1 MKIYTIVLILK
12 LILQNAS
19 LTVGKYQKREEN
31 FIIESNKKIR
41 LVNLTSVG
49 RMSETQ
55 CANVCLQNSDNCC
68 EITYASSTRECKLG
82 QSGCCHTIFDDMSG
96 SNLLHTRRKY
106 GGYTKI
112 LFVSNGGVLGEWA
125 DEEYCTKGHY
135 AIGYKMK
142 IEGPHETDNTEL
154 NAIEIICGSRGSDR
168 CGDKASSGQQHWG
181 DWTGEA
187 LCPAN
192 TFLTS
197 FSLQV
202 QKNVSRLDLIV
213 QAKSGT
219 GKTCVFSVIALE
231 GLQLDTSALQV
242 LILAPTREIA
252 IQIWDVVKSI
262 GQALPQLRC
271 HTFIGRMKQLIEQ
284 GCNEHK
290 NIRMFILDEADK
302 LLEDSFQEQINWIY
316 STLPDNKQMLA
327 LSATYPEYLAEH
339 LTAYMRN
346 PTFLRLN
353 VTDPALLGIR
363 QYYKSVKFHP
373 LPNKLF
379 ESKVEIVTAL
389 LSSIDFQQCL
399 VFSNLQT
406 MAQNMA
412 DALNSKGWPTACIAG
427 CLDQKDRNLA
437 MAKLKTFKCRV
448 LISTDLTS
456 RGIDAD
462 KVNLVINLDIPKDHE
477 TYLHRI
483 GRAGRFAKGLSK
495 NNRTFGGCVS
505 IVSEGQEMVN
515 LQSVERKC
523 NTNISLLPDP
533 IPVDLVKAQGTIN
546 LDDMVSTEKILTVKD
561 NCYVTFPVKNK
572 EEYKQSEQTNSV
584 DRTDVQS
591 EQASD
596 DKHKNSKNDKL
607 EENDQESI
615 KINARNS
622 SASFTKL
629 KEDKSDKN
637 IVSSRKEKDI
647 LLNGVSDQS
656 DKAHIGDICSAEN
669 SSKSVISSIADEKIL
684 TKEGSREEKNIKEE
698 TKQTKNNKKKHT
710 SASFWTQLI
719 EERNDDED
727 FVREFHASQVEDD
740 IFDISTPDI
749 DEIEL
754 IEKKLEKVKVNDE
767 KAEPMKRKTAKRR
780 NENEEKKGAVTQSSE
795 VVKSTNEN
803 VADVQSFTDLE
814 IKIPS
819 LKEVIGL
826 KKLQNPHTYQ
836 TAVDSCK
843 AHKSTANSLSE
854 KVAKISISE
863 DTNQCRINNICRAL
877 NYDEGLL
884 QKVNKILT
892 MSHLKFDQKSVQTCE
907 KIKNSADIP
916 PVQSSEIHSVG
927 NCVEQKAS
935 ELKDFKLK
943 GNNQRPKDVKV
954 GIHSDIKEKDEKE
967 ADTSNKRTKQKET
980 LERVSKDYNSGNLK
994 KSTKEDKSNNKEVG
1008 EKPYNCY
1015 RSEPWQEVK
1024 RDLSESECPE
1034 SSESSDDSEEEE
1046 SQNHKHPHDFG
1057 QTGSRN
1063 AKQSHYKKSSY
1074 DFEDDC
1080 ASSTEDDSSGSEND
1094 LNQNPWAS
1102 FMKSY
1107 STNFP
1112 SHFPKTSGYH
1122 QNPYASM
1129 YNYPFMNMQQM
1140 PYMNM
1145 QQYPFM
1151 NMQQNP
1157 FMNMQQNPFMNLH
1170 QNPYMSAYNPYL
1182 YHNPYFQMTQSQ
1194 THHNYQKMLKNL
1206 QLQQKYVKMMLKKH
1220 KKIMSKN

>member
-1 MKIYTIVLILK
+1 MTSVAHNFKEKARTGDVLISENVNFDGLLLSDPILK
-12 LILQNAS
+12 GLKSAGFERPSPIQLKA
-19 LTVGKYQKREEN
+19 
-31 FIIESNKKIR
+31 IP
-41 LVNLTSVG
+41 
-49 RMSETQ
+49 
-55 CANVCLQNSDNCC
+55 
-68 EITYASSTRECKLG
+68 LG
-82 QSGCCHTIFDDMSG
+82 
-96 SNLLHTRRKY
+96 
-106 GGYTKI
+106 
-112 LFVSNGGVLGEWA
+112 
-125 DEEYCTKGHY
+125 
-135 AIGYKMK
+135 
-142 IEGPHETDNTEL
+142 
-154 NAIEIICGSRGSDR
+154 R
-168 CGDKASSGQQHWG
+168 CG
-181 DWTGEA
+181 
-187 LCPAN
+187 
-192 TFLTS
+192 
-197 FSLQV
+197 
-202 QKNVSRLDLIV
+202 LDLIV

-271 HTFIGRMKQLIEQ
+271 HTFIGGMPLQEDKQKLKKCHIAVGTPGRMKQLIEQ
-284 GCNEHK
+284 GVMNIE

-483 GRAGRFAKGLSK
+483 GRAGRFG
-495 NNRTFGGCVS
+495 TFGGCVS

-515 LQSVERKC
+515 LQSVEK
-523 NTNISLLPDP
+523 NVIPISHFFQILFH
-533 IPVDLVKAQGTIN
+533 N
-546 LDDMVSTEKILTVKD
+546 DD
-561 NCYVTFPVKNK
+561 
-572 EEYKQSEQTNSV
+572 
-584 DRTDVQS
+584 QS

-669 SSKSVISSIADEKIL
+669 SSKSVISSIADNKIL
-684 TKEGSREEKNIKEE
+684 TKEGAREEKNIKEE
-698 TKQTKNNKKKHT
+698 AKQTKNTKKKHT

-884 QKVNKILT
+884 QK
-892 MSHLKFDQKSVQTCE
+892 TCE
-907 KIKNSADIP
+907 KIKSDKTTAAAANHEEEKSNKKGEGRQTIQAKRNNKKQSNNLPNPKISFQSKDSADIP

-943 GNNQRPKDVKV
+943 EIIKDRK
-954 GIHSDIKEKDEKE
+954 
-967 ADTSNKRTKQKET
+967 TSKTKQKET

>member
-1 MKIYTIVLILK
+1 MTSVAHNFKEKARTGDVLISENVNFDGLLLSDPILK
-12 LILQNAS
+12 GLKSAGFERPSPIQLKA
-19 LTVGKYQKREEN
+19 
-31 FIIESNKKIR
+31 IP
-41 LVNLTSVG
+41 
-49 RMSETQ
+49 
-55 CANVCLQNSDNCC
+55 
-68 EITYASSTRECKLG
+68 LG
-82 QSGCCHTIFDDMSG
+82 
-96 SNLLHTRRKY
+96 
-106 GGYTKI
+106 
-112 LFVSNGGVLGEWA
+112 
-125 DEEYCTKGHY
+125 
-135 AIGYKMK
+135 
-142 IEGPHETDNTEL
+142 
-154 NAIEIICGSRGSDR
+154 R
-168 CGDKASSGQQHWG
+168 CG
-181 DWTGEA
+181 
-187 LCPAN
+187 
-192 TFLTS
+192 
-197 FSLQV
+197 
-202 QKNVSRLDLIV
+202 LDLIV

-262 GQALPQLRC
+262 GQTLPQLRC
-271 HTFIGRMKQLIEQ
+271 HTFIGGMPLQEDKQKLKKCHIAVGTPGRMKQLIEQ
-284 GCNEHK
+284 GVMNIE

-483 GRAGRFAKGLSK
+483 GRAGRFG
-495 NNRTFGGCVS
+495 TFGGCVS

-523 NTNISLLPDP
+523 KTNISLLPDP

-656 DKAHIGDICSAEN
+656 DKGHIGDICSAEN
-669 SSKSVISSIADEKIL
+669 SSKSVISSIADEKIQ
-684 TKEGSREEKNIKEE
+684 TKEGSRREENIKEE
-698 TKQTKNNKKKHT
+698 AKQTKNNKKKHT

-803 VADVQSFTDLE
+803 VADIQSFTDLE

-877 NYDEGLL
+877 NYNEGLL
-884 QKVNKILT
+884 QKVKKILT

-907 KIKNSADIP
+907 KIESDKTTAAAANHEEEKSNKKGEGRHTIQAKRNNKKQSNNLPNPKISFQSKDRADIP

-943 GNNQRPKDVKV
+943 GNNQRLKDFKV

-967 ADTSNKRTKQKET
+967 GDTSNKRTKQKET

-1008 EKPYNCY
+1008 EKPYKCY

-1024 RDLSESECPE
+1024 HDLSESECPE
-1034 SSESSDDSEEEE
+1034 SSESSDYSEEEE

-1063 AKQSHYKKSSY
+1063 VKQSHYKKASY

>member
-1 MKIYTIVLILK
+1 MTSVAHNLKEKARTGDVLISENVNFDGLLLSDPILK
-12 LILQNAS
+12 GLKSAGFERPSPIQLKA
-19 LTVGKYQKREEN
+19 
-31 FIIESNKKIR
+31 IP
-41 LVNLTSVG
+41 
-49 RMSETQ
+49 
-55 CANVCLQNSDNCC
+55 
-68 EITYASSTRECKLG
+68 LG
-82 QSGCCHTIFDDMSG
+82 
-96 SNLLHTRRKY
+96 
-106 GGYTKI
+106 
-112 LFVSNGGVLGEWA
+112 
-125 DEEYCTKGHY
+125 
-135 AIGYKMK
+135 
-142 IEGPHETDNTEL
+142 
-154 NAIEIICGSRGSDR
+154 R
-168 CGDKASSGQQHWG
+168 CG
-181 DWTGEA
+181 
-187 LCPAN
+187 
-192 TFLTS
+192 
-197 FSLQV
+197 
-202 QKNVSRLDLIV
+202 LDLIV

-252 IQIWDVVKSI
+252 IQIWDVIKSI

-271 HTFIGRMKQLIEQ
+271 HTFIGGMPLLEDKQKLKKCHIAVGTPGRMKQLIEQ
-284 GCNEHK
+284 GVMNIE

-379 ESKVEIVTAL
+379 ESKVEIVTGL

-406 MAQNMA
+406 MAQNMT

-462 KVNLVINLDIPKDHE
+462 KVNLVINLDVPKDHE

-483 GRAGRFAKGLSK
+483 GRAGRYG
-495 NNRTFGGCVS
+495 TFGGCVS
-505 IVSEGQEMVN
+505 VVSEGQELLN
-515 LQSVERKC
+515 LQSVEKKC
-523 NTNISLLPDP
+523 NTNITLLPDP
-533 IPVDLVKAQGTIN
+533 IPVDLVKAQGMIN
-546 LDDMVSTEKILTVKD
+546 LDDMVSTEKILTIKD

-572 EEYKQSEQTNSV
+572 EENKQSKRKNSYDGTDIQSEQV
-584 DRTDVQS
+584 
-591 EQASD
+591 SD
-596 DKHKNSKNDKL
+596 DKHKNSNNDKL
-607 EENDQESI
+607 EENDLESI
-615 KINARNS
+615 QINARNS
-622 SASFTKL
+622 SASFTIL
-629 KEDKSDKN
+629 KSDKSDGH

-656 DKAHIGDICSAEN
+656 DKAQIGDISSAEN
-669 SSKSVISSIADEKIL
+669 SSQSVISSIADKKIP
-684 TKEGSREEKNIKEE
+684 TKEGSNEEKTIKGE
-698 TKQTKNNKKKHT
+698 TMQTKKNQRKHT

-719 EERNDDED
+719 EERNDDEE

-740 IFDISTPDI
+740 IFDISTADI
-749 DEIEL
+749 DDVEL
-754 IEKKLEKVKVNDE
+754 IEKKLEKVKVDNE

-780 NENEEKKGAVTQSSE
+780 NVNEEKKGAVTSPSE
-795 VVKSTNEN
+795 VIVPTNEI
-803 VADVQSFTDLE
+803 VADVQSLKDLE

-836 TAVDSCK
+836 TAVESCK
-843 AHKSTANSLSE
+843 VHNSTANSLSE
-854 KVAKISISE
+854 QVGKICLSE
-863 DTNQCRINNICRAL
+863 DKNQCRINNMCRAL
-877 NYDEGLL
+877 TYDKDLL
-884 QKVNKILT
+884 QKVNKILA
-892 MSHLKFDQKSVQTCE
+892 MSHLKFTKKSVQTSEEFKSDE
-907 KIKNSADIP
+907 KPASAANHIEEKSNKKGEVRQTIQAKRNNKKQSNLSPNPKISFQSKDNADITF
-916 PVQSSEIHSVG
+916 VQNSEIYSVG
-927 NCVEQKAS
+927 NHVEQKAS
-935 ELKDFKLK
+935 ELKDLKLR

-954 GIHSDIKEKDEKE
+954 CIHSDSKEKDVQE
-967 ADTSNKRTKQKET
+967 ADTFYKRANQKET
-980 LERVSKDYNSGNLK
+980 LDKVGTDYNSANWK
-994 KSTKEDKSNNKEVG
+994 KSTKEDKSYNKEPG
-1008 EKPYNCY
+1008 SKPYQCY

-1024 RDLSESECPE
+1024 RDLSESECPD
-1034 SSESSDDSEEEE
+1034 SSESSEDLEEE
-1046 SQNHKHPHDFG
+1046 SQNYKHPHDYG
-1057 QTGSRN
+1057 QTGSRKG
-1063 AKQSHYKKSSY
+1063 KQSHYKKSSY
-1074 DFEDDC
+1074 DFEDNC
-1080 ASSTEDDSSGSEND
+1080 ASSSEDESSEISGSDSD

-1112 SHFPKTSGYH
+1112 SHFPNTSGYH

-1129 YNYPFMNMQQM
+1129 YNYPYMNMQQM
-1140 PYMNM
+1140 PYVNM

-1157 FMNMQQNPFMNLH
+1157 FMNVH

-1206 QLQQKYVKMMLKKH
+1206 QLQQKYVSLMLKRHKKMMSKK
-1220 KKIMSKN
+1220 

>member
-1 MKIYTIVLILK
+1 MTSVAHNFKEKARTGDVLISENVNFDGLLLSDPILK
-12 LILQNAS
+12 GLKSAGFERPSPIQLKA
-19 LTVGKYQKREEN
+19 
-31 FIIESNKKIR
+31 IP
-41 LVNLTSVG
+41 
-49 RMSETQ
+49 
-55 CANVCLQNSDNCC
+55 
-68 EITYASSTRECKLG
+68 LG
-82 QSGCCHTIFDDMSG
+82 
-96 SNLLHTRRKY
+96 
-106 GGYTKI
+106 
-112 LFVSNGGVLGEWA
+112 
-125 DEEYCTKGHY
+125 
-135 AIGYKMK
+135 
-142 IEGPHETDNTEL
+142 
-154 NAIEIICGSRGSDR
+154 R
-168 CGDKASSGQQHWG
+168 CG
-181 DWTGEA
+181 
-187 LCPAN
+187 
-192 TFLTS
+192 
-197 FSLQV
+197 
-202 QKNVSRLDLIV
+202 LDLIV

-271 HTFIGRMKQLIEQ
+271 HTFIGGMPLQEDKQKLKKCHIAVGTPGRMKQLIEQ
-284 GCNEHK
+284 GVMNIE

-483 GRAGRFAKGLSK
+483 GRAGRFG
-495 NNRTFGGCVS
+495 TFGGCVS

-523 NTNISLLPDP
+523 KTNISLLPDP

-561 NCYVTFPVKNK
+561 NCYVTFPVKHK
-572 EEYKQSEQTNSV
+572 
-584 DRTDVQS
+584 D
-591 EQASD
+591 
-596 DKHKNSKNDKL
+596 KNSKNDKL
-607 EENDQESI
+607 EENDQETI

-669 SSKSVISSIADEKIL
+669 SSKSVISSIADKKIL
-684 TKEGSREEKNIKEE
+684 TREETREEKNIKEE
-698 TKQTKNNKKKHT
+698 AKQTKNNKKKHT

-780 NENEEKKGAVTQSSE
+780 NENEEKKDAVTPFSE
-795 VVKSTNEN
+795 VIMPTNES
-803 VADVQSFTDLE
+803 VVDIQSFTDLE

-863 DTNQCRINNICRAL
+863 DTNQCRFNNICRAL

-892 MSHLKFDQKSVQTCE
+892 MSHLKFDQKSVQTYE
-907 KIKNSADIP
+907 KIKSDKTTAAAANHEEEKSNKKGEGRQTIQAKRNNKKQSNNLPNPKISFQSKDSADIP

-943 GNNQRPKDVKV
+943 GNNQRPNDVKV
-954 GIHSDIKEKDEKE
+954 GIYSDIKEKDEKE
-967 ADTSNKRTKQKET
+967 GDTSNKRTKQKET
-980 LERVSKDYNSGNLK
+980 LERVSKGYNSGNLK

-1046 SQNHKHPHDFG
+1046 SQNHKHTHDFG
-1057 QTGSRN
+1057 QTGSRK

-1080 ASSTEDDSSGSEND
+1080 ASSSEDDSSGSEND